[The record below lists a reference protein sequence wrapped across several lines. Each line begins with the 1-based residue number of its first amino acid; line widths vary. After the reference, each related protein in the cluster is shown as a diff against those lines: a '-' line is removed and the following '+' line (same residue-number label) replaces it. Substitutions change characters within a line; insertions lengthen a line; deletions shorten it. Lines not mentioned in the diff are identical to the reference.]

1 MIDNFILNLSAGVID
16 STSVTLPRAVFPCLS
31 LCRSGSDLQ
40 QWVTF
45 IGMN

>member
-1 MIDNFILNLSAGVID
+1 MMDNFILNLSADLID
-16 STSVTLPRAVFPCLS
+16 STSVTLSRSVFPYLS
-31 LCRSGSDLQ
+31 LCGSGSDLQ